1 MNLDKNE
8 LITILEALEAY
19 GKDPELMDAVA
30 NEIEMHELAENFLDD
45 EDDGCAGGACKL

>member
-19 GKDPELMDAVA
+19 GKDPELMDAVVS
-30 NEIEMHELAENFLDD
+30 EIEMMELAEVDFD